1 MQIEV
6 LDPMAIK
13 RVLLVDD
20 DQDLRRIGE
29 LSLKNVGR
37 WQVFLATCG
46 PEALRLACQESP
58 DVILLDVMM
67 PGMDGPTTLLELQS
81 NTATADI
88 PVIFLTAKVQTH
100 EITDYVQLGALGVII
115 KPFDP
120 MTLPQEIERLVGCR
134 KNG

>member
-1 MQIEV
+1 MQEKV

-37 WQVFLATCG
+37 WEVILATSG

-67 PGMDGPTTLLELQS
+67 PGMDGPTTLSELQS
-81 NTATADI
+81 NSITTNI

-120 MTLPQEIERLVGCR
+120 MTLPQEIERLVGCQ
-134 KNG
+134 KSG